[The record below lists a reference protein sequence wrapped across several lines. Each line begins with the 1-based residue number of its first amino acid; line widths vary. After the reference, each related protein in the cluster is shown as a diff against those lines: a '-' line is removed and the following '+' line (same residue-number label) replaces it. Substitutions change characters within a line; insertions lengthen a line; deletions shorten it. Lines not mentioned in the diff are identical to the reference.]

1 MKLNS
6 NLESALEE
14 SSSRLA
20 VLMATFNRVETT
32 LSCLASLTGAVS
44 GIHTNVFVFDDGST
58 DGTLEALER
67 FTNLRLHAYQGTGNL
82 YWARSMYEAQYAA
95 SVYGEFDFYL
105 LLNDDSILE
114 ENCIDRM
121 ASLSKQFSPSAVVV
135 GAVANLE
142 SSEILYGGIQI
153 CGPGPLRQRLINPGD
168 RPIAIDTFHGNVV
181 LIPAWALDAV
191 GGIDG
196 SYEHAFADIDLGLRL
211 KKAGV
216 QMFLAPM
223 IAARALPNSDRIDS
237 YGFTWH
243 FIRRLRI
250 LTSRKEMPPRS
261 MVKFLRRHTG
271 NAWPLYFLYVYLRTF
286 LPRGK

>member
-168 RPIAIDTFHGNVV
+168 SAHSS
-181 LIPAWALDAV
+181 V
-191 GGIDG
+191 G
-196 SYEHAFADIDLGLRL
+196 
-211 KKAGV
+211 
-216 QMFLAPM
+216 
-223 IAARALPNSDRIDS
+223 
-237 YGFTWH
+237 T
-243 FIRRLRI
+243 RRRW
-250 LTSRKEMPPRS
+250 
-261 MVKFLRRHTG
+261 RH
-271 NAWPLYFLYVYLRTF
+271 
-286 LPRGK
+286 